1 VKPLGTIIMCFPYV
15 DEETRSILQS
25 VMEDAENYA
34 DFTKRLCDKVC
45 EEPSPPLVEY
55 FAVSFAFHIEWYSLI
70 DRLNSSGKI
79 SDLAS
84 PILLIVKGRRGEH
97 VSWEDMKSAMM
108 KALAA
113 APNDWIT
120 CHLYLTWRFKAEIL
134 YPECDVDIKPIDA
147 IKRNV
152 NENSELEFFK
162 AYLLQFEALGYLRE
176 NKMKEGIAKLEQ
188 ALAVTRR
195 FDDQIL
201 STDYLLDIA
210 SSIKHSNPQQGLD
223 LFATAKE
230 LGEKLGYK
238 DRIGVINHQ
247 LGHMKGIRGEMNA
260 AIESQI
266 EYKEVRETLGLPT
279 EYMSTVIAFLYNQ
292 IGDGAKA
299 YEYAKVILDFKDS
312 VLRHLPYTRVQLC
325 WALINLGRY
334 EEAKDEL
341 DAAQTIAY
349 KSGDSDQFLWVR
361 MVEGI
366 LDKEEGRLDTAIECF
381 TEVLKYTTEVPR
393 PVFQNI
399 CLLNLTEIEIE
410 LFIDELTDG
419 NTDTSGPWMQKL
431 LEHAEKNDFPGIVAR
446 ALLLK
451 AKFYRRQGRIDEV
464 RRLLIEVQETA
475 KTPSMRYL
483 NDIAV
488 SMFPKIFVS

>member
-1 VKPLGTIIMCFPYV
+1 
-15 DEETRSILQS
+15 D
-25 VMEDAENYA
+25 DAEDYA
-34 DFTKRLCDKVC
+34 DFTERLCDKVC
-45 EEPSPPLVEY
+45 EEPSPPLLEY
-55 FAVSFAFHIEWYSLI
+55 FAVFFAFHVEWYTLI
-70 DRLNSSGKI
+70 DRLHSSGKI

-84 PILLIVKGRRGEH
+84 PIWLIVRGRRGEG
-97 VSWEDMKSAMM
+97 VSWDDIKRAMM
-108 KALAA
+108 KALSVAS
-113 APNDWIT
+113 NDWIT

-147 IKRNV
+147 IKASV
-152 NENSELEFFK
+152 NENSDLEFFK
-162 AYLLQFEALGYLRE
+162 AYLLHFEALGYLRE
-176 NKMKEGIAKLEQ
+176 NKTKEGLAKLEQ

-201 STDYLLDIA
+201 STDYLIDIA
-210 SSIKHSNPQQGLD
+210 SYIKHSDPQQGLD
-223 LFATAKE
+223 LFTSAKG

-238 DRIGVINHQ
+238 DRIGMINQQ
-247 LGHMKGIRGEMNA
+247 LGHMKGIRGEMDA
-260 AIESQI
+260 AIENQI
-266 EYKEVRETLGLPT
+266 EYKRIRETLGLPT

-299 YEYAKVILDFKDS
+299 YEYAKIILDFQDS
-312 VLRHLPYTRVQLC
+312 VLRHLPYTRAQLC

-334 EEAKDEL
+334 EEAKVEL
-341 DAAQTIAY
+341 AAAQTIAY
-349 KSGDSDQFLWVR
+349 KSGTSEQFLWVR

-366 LDKEEGRLDTAIECF
+366 LDKEEGRFDTAIECL
-381 TEVLKYTTEVPR
+381 TEVLNYTTDDPR

-410 LFIDELTDG
+410 LFIDELMDG
-419 NTDTSGPWMQKL
+419 KIDTSGPWMQRL
-431 LEHAEKNDFPGIVAR
+431 FEHAENNDFPGIAAR

-451 AKFYRRQGRIDEV
+451 AEFHRRQGRLDEV